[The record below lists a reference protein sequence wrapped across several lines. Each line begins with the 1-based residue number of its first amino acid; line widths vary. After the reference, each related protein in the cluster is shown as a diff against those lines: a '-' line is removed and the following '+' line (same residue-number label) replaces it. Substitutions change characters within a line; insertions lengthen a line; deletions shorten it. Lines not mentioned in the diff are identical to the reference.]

1 MVLGSIGLFTLAGL
15 LGSSV
20 QELYGFLLLDFLQ
33 ATPKTNM
40 QQAKTITDFI
50 SYQINLKTLDQLN
63 QPLEHRS

>member
-1 MVLGSIGLFTLAGL
+1 
-15 LGSSV
+15 
-20 QELYGFLLLDFLQ
+20 LLLDFLQ

>member
-1 MVLGSIGLFTLAGL
+1 MVLGSIGLLTLAGL

-33 ATPKTNM
+33 ATPKTNI

-50 SYQINLKTLDQLN
+50 YDQINLKTLDQLN
-63 QPLEHRS
+63 QLLEHRS